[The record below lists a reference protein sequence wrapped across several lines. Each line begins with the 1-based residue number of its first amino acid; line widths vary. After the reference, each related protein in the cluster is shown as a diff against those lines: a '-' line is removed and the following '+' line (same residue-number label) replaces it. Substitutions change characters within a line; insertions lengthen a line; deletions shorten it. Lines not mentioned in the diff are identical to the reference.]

1 MDFQQRIAEATQY
14 RDQTKASYD
23 RAKTETG
30 QAQAAYDTAFST
42 APTYQTV
49 YEQAKLQNG
58 NSQEIAD
65 AQNSY
70 TQAKQSTDTIKSMI
84 DNLPTSITQQF
95 GGTGL
100 TQAQRDMAKQKQLQ
114 DLNKSFTQYNADY
127 EVKFNNYNSMVDKA
141 FDTSLDVANKNYDS
155 YWDGVRRKFSDW
167 QTTIKSQESWEK
179 MYYGSQS
186 QLQKVQLEYDNWQFQ
201 QRQMQ
206 QQREF
211 ESWLNNF
218 KASQSQAAINGKRAG
233 QAYAENQ
240 ARLKSEADTRFRNDT
255 ALFQQGKLST
265 TEYLKRMDAG
275 LYRT

>member
-23 RAKTETG
+23 AAKSQTG
-30 QAQAAYDTAFST
+30 QAQSAYDTSIST
-42 APTYQTV
+42 APTYQTI
-49 YEQAKLQNG
+49 YEQSKLQNG

-65 AQNSY
+65 AKNTY
-70 TQAKQSTDTIKSMI
+70 TQAKESTDTIKSMI

-100 TQAQRDMAKQKQLQ
+100 TQAQRDMAKTKQLQ

-167 QTTIKSQESWEK
+167 QTSIKNQDQWEK
-179 MYYGSQS
+179 MYYTSQS
-186 QLQKVQLEYDNWQFQ
+186 QLQKTQLEYDNYQFQ
-201 QRQMQ
+201 QRQIQ

-211 ESWLNNF
+211 EQWMTNF
-218 KASQSQAAINGKRAG
+218 KIGQSNSAANAKRAG
-233 QAYAENQ
+233 QEYAENA
-240 ARLKSEADTRFRNDT
+240 ARKKADADARFKADS
-255 ALFQQGKLST
+255 AAFGAGKMTST
-265 TEYLKRMDAG
+265 EFLRRMDAG
-275 LYRT
+275 AYRT